1 MTDASAGGPERDFE
15 QAARERERGL
25 MREYF
30 DLLRYHKKYWLAP
43 IILVLLAIG
52 AFLVLG
58 GSAAAPLIYAIF

>member
-1 MTDASAGGPERDFE
+1 MSESNPSAFE
-15 QAARERERGL
+15 AAARARRGL

-43 IILVLLAIG
+43 VIVVLLTIG
-52 AFLVLG
+52 ALLVLG